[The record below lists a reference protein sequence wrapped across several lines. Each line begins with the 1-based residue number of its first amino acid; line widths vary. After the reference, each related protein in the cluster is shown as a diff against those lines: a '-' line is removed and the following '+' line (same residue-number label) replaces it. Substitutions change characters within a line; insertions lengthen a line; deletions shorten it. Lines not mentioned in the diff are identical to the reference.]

1 MRKTIKTY
9 TAEIYM
15 AGDYN
20 LAQQVCREY
29 CMRGLCV
36 TIHPCEYIYKGG
48 QETGF
53 VVGLRRYPKFPTDE
67 QYICDCAEALGYLL
81 KQRLCQE
88 SYMLV
93 TPETTT
99 WVTDRGE

>member
-1 MRKTIKTY
+1 MQKTIPTH

-15 AGDYN
+15 AGDYTQ
-20 LAQQVCREY
+20 AQQVCREY
-29 CMRGLCV
+29 CMSGLCV

-53 VVGLRRYPKFPTDE
+53 VVGLRCYPRFPADKI
-67 QYICDCAEALGYLL
+67 YIHQHAEALGNMLR
-81 KQRLCQE
+81 KRLCQD

-93 TPETTT
+93 EPNLTT
-99 WVTDRGE
+99 WVTDREV